1 VVCRALR
8 LSDVDPPEMLMR
20 MPLLLIVLVALPSLA
35 SAQGARGFAGRWEL
49 TSDDGTSQE
58 IVELEAAGDRVR
70 GTITALTRGYFS
82 GRTTVQWVLR
92 VAGVQQGSVLRLRMW
107 DPEGSEADAASAT
120 AALRG
125 EYLVLRGPNGSESGY
140 ARPGAPLVRD
150 ASGSAE
156 AAALAAAVRGR
167 VYALGSQASG
177 RGGAMAGGR
186 VRLAL
191 CADGSAAYDAS
202 DVATTGA
209 GGDIGS
215 STSRRGGWD
224 LVLLAG
230 APAVRARWQGTGTS
244 YSLTRYF
251 RVVPEAGGA
260 TVDGVRLPLA
270 GRC

>member
-1 VVCRALR
+1 
-8 LSDVDPPEMLMR
+8 MLMR
-20 MPLLLIVLVALPSLA
+20 MPLLLIALVALPSLA

-58 IVELEAAGDRVR
+58 VVELEAAGDRVR

-82 GRTTVQWVLR
+82 GRTTVQRVLR
-92 VAGVQQGSVLRLRMW
+92 LDGAQQGGGLRLRMW
-107 DPEGSEADAASAT
+107 DAEGSEGDAVSIT

-156 AAALAAAVRGR
+156 AAALATALRGR
-167 VYALGSQASG
+167 VYALGSQAGG

-209 GGDIGS
+209 GSSGGDVGS
-215 STSRRGGWD
+215 SMSRRGGWD
-224 LVLLAG
+224 VVLLAG

-260 TVDGVRLPLA
+260 TVDGVKLPLA